1 MSARGASRYEGSEAE
16 TRNSNV
22 TGFFTGLIVTLALVM
37 TGVSTVPVCAA
48 EASER
53 IGTAPAQLPDIGIAA
68 HRPVFGGAC
77 KTCPWGVIADVV
89 KAALVPYGY
98 DVQVCYH
105 CFMADAPRIV
115 GDARMPPPWNPHMGN
130 GVIPDSYIP
139 EPPKGRVEFGA
150 TSDQILIAAY
160 NGTGAYAQE
169 APRRQLRLIA
179 NIASPVYIIVAVKRG
194 TGIDSLAQLKD
205 HTGPLKIVTDADV
218 SGVIFP
224 YYGVSTDGLKASG
237 ATFVPALIPAQR
249 ADADVIIHYG
259 NLANA
264 PEFNI
269 WYDASQRED
278 LVYLQ
283 LPDDLLAQLAR
294 DLNLERRDI
303 PIGLLHGQEMPI
315 HTVARSGTAIYG
327 RADMPASFAYLL
339 AKALDEQQDLFE
351 WTTGNYSYNRY
362 RVAKVGDVPLHPGAS
377 RYYRERGYLP
387 PHVPDTHH

>member
-1 MSARGASRYEGSEAE
+1 
-16 TRNSNV
+16 
-22 TGFFTGLIVTLALVM
+22 
-37 TGVSTVPVCAA
+37 
-48 EASER
+48 
-53 IGTAPAQLPDIGIAA
+53 
-68 HRPVFGGAC
+68 
-77 KTCPWGVIADVV
+77 
-89 KAALVPYGY
+89 
-98 DVQVCYH
+98 
-105 CFMADAPRIV
+105 
-115 GDARMPPPWNPHMGN
+115 MGN
-130 GVIPDSYIP
+130 GVIPDGFIP

-150 TSDQILIAAY
+150 TSDQNLIAAY
-160 NGTGAYAQE
+160 SGTGAYAQDG
-169 APRRQLRLIA
+169 PRRQLRLIA

-194 TGIDSLAQLKD
+194 AGIDSLAQLKD
-205 HTGPLKIVTDADV
+205 HTGPLKIVADADV

-224 YYGVSTDGLKASG
+224 YYGVSMDALKTSG

-269 WYDASQRED
+269 WYDASQRSD
-278 LVYLQ
+278 LMYLQ
-283 LPDDLLAQLAR
+283 LPDDLLAQLAH

-303 PIGLLHGQEMPI
+303 PIGLLRGQEMPI

-327 RADMPASFAYLL
+327 RADMPASFAYLV

-362 RVAKVGDVPLHPGAS
+362 RVAKVGDVPLHTGAA

-387 PHVPDTHH
+387 PHVPDARH